1 MPEEGEIDL
10 DRIPRLSRPAP
21 FGLMTYKPIPSARVH
36 KVVDDLLMAPRR
48 Y

>member
-10 DRIPRLSRPAP
+10 DRIPRLSRPAVRP
-21 FGLMTYKPIPSARVH
+21 DDLQADPAARVH